1 MTKISKLKARQILD
15 SRGEPTIEVDIWL
28 DDLVMGR
35 AAIPSGASTGTHE
48 ALELRDGDQSKYLG
62 KGVSKAVSHVENE
75 IASVLIGKEDL
86 EQTELDDLLIKLD
99 GTPSKSR
106 LGANAILGVSLAYA
120 KASAQ
125 ARGLP
130 LYLYIEQLYQRN
142 SLSLP
147 SPMFNIMNG
156 GRHANWATDI
166 QEFMVMIEA
175 EDYSERLRG
184 GMEIF
189 GHLGKLLKEKG
200 MNTNIGN
207 EGGYAPGF
215 ASNEQALSVLEQAIN
230 NAGYKLGEN
239 VFYALDVAASEFY
252 NPEKGTYTL
261 KTEKK
266 ELTKE
271 EWIATL
277 ENWVS
282 KYPFKSIEDPFAE
295 DDWNSW
301 NMFTSKLGSKIQIV
315 GDDLLV
321 TNKTRIAEAIRQ
333 KSCNALLVKLN
344 QIGSLTETLEAMN
357 LAETNGWK
365 NVVSHRSGETE
376 DVTIAH
382 LAVGTS
388 AGQIKTGAPS
398 RGERTAKYNELL
410 RISENLTQS

>member
-48 ALELRDGDQSKYLG
+48 ALELRDGDPAQYLG

-86 EQTELDDLLIKLD
+86 EQTELDELLIKLD

-215 ASNEQALSVLEQAIN
+215 SSNEQALSVLEQAIN

-277 ENWVS
+277 ENWVN

-301 NMFTSKLGSKIQIV
+301 NVFTSKLGSKIQIV

-357 LAETNGWK
+357 LADTNGWK